1 MWLYHQSLGVGLRTG
16 LVLAVGQLRGA
27 RSSLFEKLQEQL
39 GGPDA
44 RREGK
49 PFTRPPRPSG
59 PAPPRRPRPAPS
71 RHPPPFL
78 ALPAAGGSMGA
89 GWELGA
95 AAGRSLLLCSS
106 LLVAGCALGLRL
118 GRGRAATDRGV
129 LAWLCYDALVHFV
142 LRLMRSQET
151 YVIPRKNGVC
161 NLWSILI
168 TADTLTDGAPCFLEG
183 QQACCSVP
191 GLK

>member
-142 LRLMRSQET
+142 LGKNMAKLMQDGFILT
-151 YVIPRKNGVC
+151 QPLC
-161 NLWSILI
+161 LWK
-168 TADTLTDGAPCFLEG
+168 F
-183 QQACCSVP
+183 
-191 GLK
+191 